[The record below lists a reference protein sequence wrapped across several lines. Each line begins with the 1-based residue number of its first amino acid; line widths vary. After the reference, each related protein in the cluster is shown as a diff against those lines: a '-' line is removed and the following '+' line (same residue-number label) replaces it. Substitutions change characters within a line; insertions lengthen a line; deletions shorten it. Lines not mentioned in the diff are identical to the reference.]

1 MTESLALAHPF
12 LVAGAVFLSL
22 CVAIA
27 LAGALWVRRRWRRAS
42 LLWRQGPEAALVL
55 VGRSAWRWAVDRPL
69 PDRRWRAV
77 ARSRRQLRL
86 SVTAAER
93 AVEVAAVAGAPVG
106 ELRSLSRR
114 LRTSA
119 DALDA
124 SLAIDQWRTTR
135 IRRYAGNR
143 PSGRRAPAGRG
154 QHPRVGGSDAHE
166 QFGRRPARTAGGR
179 RARVG
184 GRIGRSPEPLTWT
197 GHRDR
202 RPLVGT
208 VRRHSD
214 DHLAALVGRA
224 R

>member
-124 SLAIDQWRTTR
+124 SLAIDQWRTTESAAMPETD
-135 IRRYAGNR
+135 RRVEELLRAAANIHESAAR
-143 PSGRRAPAGRG
+143 MLTSSSGVV
-154 QHPRVGGSDAHE
+154 QHGLLEDAE
-166 QFGRRPARTAGGR
+166 RELAAVS
-179 RARVG
+179 A
-184 GRIGRSPEPLTWT
+184 
-197 GHRDR
+197 GHRS
-202 RPLVGT
+202 L
-208 VRRHSD
+208 
-214 DHLAALVGRA
+214 
-224 R
+224 